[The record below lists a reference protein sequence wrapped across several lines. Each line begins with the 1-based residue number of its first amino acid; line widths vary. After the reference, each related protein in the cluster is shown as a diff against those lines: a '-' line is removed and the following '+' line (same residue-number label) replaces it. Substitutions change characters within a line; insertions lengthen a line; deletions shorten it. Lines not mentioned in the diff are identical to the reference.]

1 MGMRVATYEDQAQGG
16 GGGGGGRG
24 VGGVGGGEGGFRPYR
39 NREETVIPQCRQY
52 FEDIAMSL
60 VNQEIILED
69 LVLSHTTF
77 LKTNSSQA
85 ELQKRSTSAKGS
97 QRSIIM
103 KERRMKHFTDFYCY
117 LCVCTHNLNMLC
129 T

>member
-1 MGMRVATYEDQAQGG
+1 MRTRLREGEEEEEVGVSVVLVEV
-16 GGGGGGRG
+16 RG
-24 VGGVGGGEGGFRPYR
+24 D
-39 NREETVIPQCRQY
+39 REETVIPQCRQY

-60 VNQEIILED
+60 VNQEIILEG

-85 ELQKRSTSAKGS
+85 ELQKRLTSAKGS

-103 KERRMKHFTDFYCY
+103 KERRVTHFTDFYCY

>member
-1 MGMRVATYEDQAQGG
+1 MATYEDQAQGG
-16 GGGGGGRG
+16 GGEGGGRG
-24 VGGVGGGEGGFRPYR
+24 VGGVGGGEGGFPPYR

-60 VNQEIILED
+60 VNQEIILEA

-85 ELQKRSTSAKGS
+85 ELRKRSTSAKGS

-103 KERRMKHFTDFYCY
+103 KERHMTHFTDFYCY
-117 LCVCTHNLNMLC
+117 LCVCAHNLNMLC

>member
-1 MGMRVATYEDQAQGG
+1 MRTRLREVEEEEEVGVSVVLVEV
-16 GGGGGGRG
+16 RG
-24 VGGVGGGEGGFRPYR
+24 DSALIGTEKKQSSPNAGS
-39 NREETVIPQCRQY
+39 I